1 MEAPGTAAGLDDG
14 AAIVSATIAVCE
26 RDPRGRAYSRCLCGL
41 RGNGKLVASRAAAL
55 LAGFPS
61 WVLDEVSRREKPWS
75 NRSGARLPL
84 PPINDPQLVHATT
97 FDFSPRVETPCRIQI
112 NSLR

>member
-84 PPINDPQLVHATT
+84 PPINDLQLVHATT
-97 FDFSPRVETPCRIQI
+97 FDFSPRSRRHAGFRSTA
-112 NSLR
+112 

>member
-1 MEAPGTAAGLDDG
+1 MEAAGTGAGLDDG

-26 RDPRGRAYSRCLCGL
+26 RDARGRAYSRCLCGL

-55 LAGFPS
+55 LAGFPT
-61 WVLDEVSRREKPWS
+61 WLLDELSRRETHWS

-84 PPINDPQLVHATT
+84 PPITDLQLVHATT
-97 FDFSPRVETPCRIQI
+97 FDFSPRSRRYAGFRSTA
-112 NSLR
+112 